1 LQPLALSP
9 QVLCYNDFMA
19 QEFRCGYIALIG
31 RPNAGKSTLLNRLV
45 GEKLAITS
53 PKPQTTR
60 HRLLGI
66 LHLAGAQ
73 LLFLDTPGILE
84 PKEPLNISLVQAAL
98 SALAEADVVVWLV
111 KPRPPDSQD
120 RVILPHLQALKNPLI
135 IAINKIDLL
144 DKPQLLPVIAAYH
157 DFFPGSPVVPLSS
170 LVGDGLP
177 ALVAEIVER
186 LPISPPL
193 YPQEQLTDQTERF
206 LVAEIIRE
214 RLFHHTG
221 EEIPYAV
228 AVAVE
233 EFDESRRPAL
243 VRIRAVIYVEK
254 DSQKGIV
261 IGKGGRLLKRVGQ
274 EAREGAERLL
284 QAKVYLDLWVKV
296 WKNWRRDPRAIR
308 LFGYQA

>member
-1 LQPLALSP
+1 M
-9 QVLCYNDFMA
+9 V
-19 QEFRCGYIALIG
+19 EGFRCGYVALIG
-31 RPNAGKSTLLNRLV
+31 RPNVGKSTLLNRLV

-60 HRLLGI
+60 YRLLGI

-73 LLFLDTPGILE
+73 LLFLDTPGLLD
-84 PKEPLNISLVQAAL
+84 PKGLLNESLVKAAL
-98 SALAEADVVVWLV
+98 AALADADVVVWLV
-111 KPRPPDSQD
+111 EPHPPDFQD
-120 RVILPHLQALKNPLI
+120 RTVLPRVRDLECPVI
-135 IAINKIDLL
+135 IAINKIDLV
-144 DKPQLLPVIAAYH
+144 DKPQLLPLIAAYH
-157 DFFPGSPVVPLSS
+157 DFFPKSPVVPLAA
-170 LVGDGLP
+170 LLGDGLP
-177 ALVAEIVER
+177 TLVTEIVQL
-186 LPISPPL
+186 LPLSPPL
-193 YPQEQLTDQTERF
+193 FPEEQLTDQAERF

-214 RLFHHTG
+214 RLFHHTV

-233 EFDESRRPAL
+233 EFDERQRPDL

-274 EAREGAERLL
+274 EAREEAERLL

-308 LFGYQA
+308 QFGYQV

>member
-1 LQPLALSP
+1 
-9 QVLCYNDFMA
+9 MA

-84 PKEPLNISLVQAAL
+84 PKESLNVSLVRAAL
-98 SALAEADVVVWLV
+98 STLAEADVVVWLV
-111 KPRPPDSQD
+111 EPRFPDPQD
-120 RVILPHLQALKNPLI
+120 RVVLPRLQALKTPLI

-144 DKPQLLPVIAAYH
+144 DKPQLLPLIAAYH
-157 DFFPGSPVVPLSS
+157 DFFPGSPVVPLAA
-170 LVGDGLP
+170 LIGDGLP
-177 ALVAEIVER
+177 SLVTEIVEL
-186 LPISPPL
+186 LPASPPF
-193 YPQEQLTDQTERF
+193 YPEEQLTDQTERF

-233 EFDESRRPAL
+233 EFDESRRPEL
-243 VRIRAVIYVEK
+243 VLIRAVIYVEK
-254 DSQKGIV
+254 ESQKGIV

-308 LFGYQA
+308 LFGY

>member
-1 LQPLALSP
+1 
-9 QVLCYNDFMA
+9 MA
-19 QEFRCGYIALIG
+19 KEFRCGYIALIG

-98 SALAEADVVVWLV
+98 SALSEADVVVWLV

-120 RVILPHLQALKNPLI
+120 RVILPHLQALKNSLI

-144 DKPQLLPVIAAYH
+144 DKPQLLPLIAAYH

-177 ALVAEIVER
+177 ALVTEIVHR
-186 LPISPPL
+186 LPLSPPL
-193 YPQEQLTDQTERF
+193 FPQEQLTDQTERF

-274 EAREGAERLL
+274 EAREEAERLL

-308 LFGYQA
+308 QFGYQA